1 MAVYTQERILWEFLA
16 EEGKVIVLFL
26 TMKRDKNRRIQRP
39 AQMWFITAQIKFKL
53 AYKK

>member
-26 TMKRDKNRRIQRP
+26 TSEKRQKQKDTTSGSDVVYNCSN
-39 AQMWFITAQIKFKL
+39 
-53 AYKK
+53 